1 MMQNNS
7 IRPALPHV
15 DFHGGRALI
24 PRQERPEAHSA
35 SARKTRAQKACT
47 SCRKRKSKC
56 SGVTPQCN
64 ECAAN
69 DLSCVYEHNRR
80 DRVKELTTQ
89 KQLLVDLVHEL
100 RLSADSSGR
109 QQIEDVLDELEEEYP
124 PLPDDALQE
133 TDETFEDDNVG
144 LVSIPGQVNP
154 AIAEGVNIMDF
165 WAATQIPNF
174 LQEHDVGNTH
184 WTPSLHGEPQEVAGE
199 SPLCRIEG
207 NTALKYTPDASFY
220 LPDNVLAIDPF
231 VAPYET
237 PPADVA
243 YRLIPHYLH
252 TCHEWIPLLPYDF
265 EAQVAQYY
273 NLQNEVTNK
282 WLAIFNLVLAI
293 GARQSYMTNRT
304 APASIAKV
312 REDLPYISRA
322 IHLLGL
328 KDSALMITDPD
339 LLQVQCHGL
348 LSLYYLTAHQIDKAW
363 LTVGVALRYSVA
375 LNLHL
380 RCQDDYPYS
389 GRSET
394 LARTWWSLRS
404 LDCFL
409 SSTIGRPTAFPIQ
422 DSNTPLPRDQ
432 PTTQHGMSSAST
444 LQIYTRISI
453 ITQWALST
461 LHTIRA
467 ATMPWQEIQDRVVK
481 LKTGLEALLPQISD
495 RERLMLHFSWF
506 DSMILIT
513 RPMLSPQRSQHDL
526 SDQMRHVSDAMARDC
541 VQAARGV
548 TRLLP
553 DEPDERIFRNGPW
566 WCLAHYIMRAM
577 AVFLLA
583 MSPQVLQVHTDLVL
597 PVKKLIRW
605 LQWMRQDDPV
615 ASHGL
620 NAVLN
625 TLRKGVNQMDFA
637 SVFEQ
642 EPLDEYGTEYL
653 HSAGGWPVAAEPQY
667 MSDFQVFDDYMVAGG
682 ANQGLGIHAQ
692 PDLLPMPPTYGNPYA
707 DNNAAWGADGW

>member
-1 MMQNNS
+1 
-7 IRPALPHV
+7 
-15 DFHGGRALI
+15 
-24 PRQERPEAHSA
+24 
-35 SARKTRAQKACT
+35 
-47 SCRKRKSKC
+47 
-56 SGVTPQCN
+56 
-64 ECAAN
+64 
-69 DLSCVYEHNRR
+69 
-80 DRVKELTTQ
+80 
-89 KQLLVDLVHEL
+89 
-100 RLSADSSGR
+100 
-109 QQIEDVLDELEEEYP
+109 
-124 PLPDDALQE
+124 
-133 TDETFEDDNVG
+133 
-144 LVSIPGQVNP
+144 
-154 AIAEGVNIMDF
+154 MDF
-165 WAATQIPNF
+165 WAATQTPN
-174 LQEHDVGNTH
+174 LLHEHESGNAH

-199 SPLCRIEG
+199 SPLLRIEG

-220 LPDNVLAIDPF
+220 LPNTVLALDPF
-231 VAPYET
+231 IAPYET

-273 NLQNEVTNK
+273 SLQNEVTNK

-304 APASIAKV
+304 AHASIDKV

-363 LTVGVALRYSVA
+363 LTVGVALRYGVA

-380 RCQDDYPYS
+380 RCQDDYPYP

-409 SSTIGRPTAFPIQ
+409 SSTIGRPSAFSIQ
-422 DSNTPLPRDQ
+422 DSNTPLPRD
-432 PTTQHGMSSAST
+432 PPVTQHGIPST
-444 LQIYTRISI
+444 SMLQTYTRISI
-453 ITQWALST
+453 TTQWALST
-461 LHTIRA
+461 LHTIGA
-467 ATMPWQEIQDRVVK
+467 ATMPWQDVQDRVVR
-481 LKTGLEALLPQISD
+481 LKSGLEALLPQISD

-513 RPMLSPQRSQHDL
+513 RPMLSPQRSHHEL

-553 DEPDERIFRNGPW
+553 DVPDERIFRNGPW
-566 WCLAHYIMRAM
+566 WCLVHYIMRAM

-583 MSPQVLQVHTDLVL
+583 MSPQVVQVHADLVL

-620 NAVLN
+620 KAVLN

-642 EPLDEYGTEYL
+642 ESLHEYGRGYM
-653 HSAGGWPVAAEPQY
+653 HSASGWPVATDPQY
-667 MSDFQVFDDYMVAGG
+667 ISDFNGFDDCMIPSG
-682 ANQGLGIHAQ
+682 ANQGMGMHAQ

-707 DNNAAWGADGW
+707 DNNAAWDAGGW